1 MNPLYNFGIQA
12 FALGAKIASLRS
24 EKISK
29 MMRGQHETLAGLK
42 HRRLTVAPDGFDVW
56 FHAASLGEF
65 EQARPIIERLRRN
78 HPEKK
83 LLLTF
88 FSPSGYEI
96 RSNYDKVDCVAY
108 LPFDTPARVKRFL
121 DAAKPKMAIF
131 AKYEFWGNY
140 LMQLKESGVPTYI
153 ISSIFRQGQRFFKPW
168 GGMFRKMLRC
178 YEHLYVQDS
187 TSEALLACIGIENVT
202 VAGDTRFDRVSDI
215 LSQAKSVAEI
225 ERFVSDS
232 PFTMIAGSSWQPDEE
247 IYIPW
252 LKGHPEVKAIIAPHE
267 FDHARLESLRHRLG
281 NAKTRLLSEIR
292 GNSDSLDS
300 NVRYVI
306 IDCFGLLSSLYRY
319 GSVAVIGGGFG
330 GGIHNLNEAAV
341 YGIPV
346 VFGPNHKKFKEA
358 HELIKLGGGFTYC
371 NASEFNAAMNRLYN
385 DPSDRKAA
393 GKAAGKYIR
402 DSIGASD
409 IIYND
414 IFGNEKSH

>member
-1 MNPLYNFGIQA
+1 
-12 FALGAKIASLRS
+12 
-24 EKISK
+24 
-29 MMRGQHETLAGLK
+29 
-42 HRRLTVAPDGFDVW
+42 
-56 FHAASLGEF
+56 
-65 EQARPIIERLRRN
+65 
-78 HPEKK
+78 
-83 LLLTF
+83 
-88 FSPSGYEI
+88 
-96 RSNYDKVDCVAY
+96 
-108 LPFDTPARVKRFL
+108 
-121 DAAKPKMAIF
+121 
-131 AKYEFWGNY
+131 
-140 LMQLKESGVPTYI
+140 
-153 ISSIFRQGQRFFKPW
+153 
-168 GGMFRKMLRC
+168 
-178 YEHLYVQDS
+178 
-187 TSEALLACIGIENVT
+187 
-202 VAGDTRFDRVSDI
+202 
-215 LSQAKSVAEI
+215 
-225 ERFVSDS
+225 
-232 PFTMIAGSSWQPDEE
+232 MIAGSSWQPDEE

-341 YGIPV
+341 YCIPV